1 MSRGIGHWVPC
12 ATAITLAN
20 ALGLDSRRTK
30 QLLFTLFVALEW
42 LPYHSRASVLSWC
55 WTAIQYALI
64 TLVIFQVARSLLAT
78 SSTAKWKGHGRVLLF
93 PSKTT
98 HSRFFPNKHS
108 FVYSY
113 LVVGIPVGWEGV
125 SGGMVSLFSSE
136 QPWFSRLRRGW
147 FHIDPA
153 DYLHRGDRHL
163 GLRGKLDAYLRTQV
177 GAPDDDTRHLAESP
191 LTCTSGCR
199 PCGLSSCLPDHS
211 CQILGIP
218 FQPSFLLVSLLERHV
233 TGCIGCRGQQ
243 YL

>member
-1 MSRGIGHWVPC
+1 MSRAIGRWVPC
-12 ATAITLAN
+12 ATTITLTN

-30 QLLFTLFVALEW
+30 QLLFALFVALEW
-42 LPYHSRASVLSWC
+42 LPYHSQALLLTWC

-64 TLVIFQVARSLLAT
+64 TLVILQVARSLLAT

-136 QPWFSRLRRGW
+136 QPWVSRLRRGW

-177 GAPDDDTRHLAESP
+177 GSPDDDPRHLAEFQ

-199 PCGLSSCLPDHS
+199 PCGLSSCLPGHS
-211 CQILGIP
+211 REILGIP
-218 FQPSFLLVSLLERHV
+218 FQPSFLLVSLLGRHV